1 MKSVHS
7 ASYAGGTRHVSVCC
21 YENSSDLLTVD
32 PRGLTKVMEEPCL
45 VQCPGRVFQISSDGV
60 DRMQAKIKT
69 PKNSPPPLPHRK
81 KKSHAEFPSLKSL

>member
-32 PRGLTKVMEEPCL
+32 PRGLTKVMEEQRLCST
-45 VQCPGRVFQISSDGV
+45 QGGYSKFQVTGLIEW
-60 DRMQAKIKT
+60 RQK
-69 PKNSPPPLPHRK
+69 
-81 KKSHAEFPSLKSL
+81 